1 MRGSI
6 PLELAGQPAI
16 EIDGALV
23 ADGLG
28 LEVDAFRRLMEIR
41 KISVLCERGT
51 GADAGLFRASFYH
64 GGRRLRL
71 VVDADGRPVEHPS
84 A

>member
-1 MRGSI
+1 MDTDTPS
-6 PLELAGQPAI
+6 L

-23 ADGLG
+23 AGELG
-28 LEVDAFRRLMEIR
+28 LEVDRFRQLMADG

-51 GADAGLFRASFYH
+51 GEDVGLYRASFYYEK
-64 GGRRLRL
+64 RRARFI
-71 VVDADGRPVEHPS
+71 VDASGRPVQ